1 MTSRRKMLGQLAA
14 GAAAIPNAALGAS
27 AWSRSEQRAENDPSC
42 ECARPHNGPH
52 ADYFPNLEVPTHEN
66 RRALFYNDLLHGKT
80 VLINCMSIKSDAVY
94 PVTKNL
100 VRVQRLLGPRLG
112 RDVFMYS
119 LTLDPEHDTP
129 RALSAFADKHG
140 AQPGWLFLTGQPDV
154 LERLRGRLF
163 FHIVSGGGGHQHT
176 SAQVPD
182 CSRGLIRYGNE
193 AVGLWGAVPVK
204 TEPEWIVERLSWV
217 ETRRLPVGLP
227 RRKGPHA
234 VALDKLRS
242 QKSGGRV

>member
-1 MTSRRKMLGQLAA
+1 MTNRRKMLGQLAA
-14 GAAAIPNAALGAS
+14 GAAAIPSVALGAS
-27 AWSRSEQRAENDPSC
+27 ALMPSAHGQENSSC

-52 ADYFPNLEVPTHEN
+52 ADYFPNVVVYTHEN

-94 PVTKNL
+94 PVTETLLK
-100 VRVQRLLGPRLG
+100 VQQLLGDRLG

-129 RALSAFADKHG
+129 RALRAFAERHG
-140 AQPGWLFLTGQPDV
+140 VRPGWLFLTGQLDV
-154 LERLRGRLF
+154 LDALRGRLF
-163 FHIVSGGGGHQHT
+163 FNVVGHAHGN
-176 SAQVPD
+176 AHVPD

-204 TEPEWIVERLSWV
+204 TEPEGIAKRLSWV
-217 ETRRLPVGLP
+217 EARPSPVGLA
-227 RRKGPHA
+227 RRKGPTPL
-234 VALDKLRS
+234 VADKLCS
-242 QKSGGRV
+242 EKSVGRT